1 MRDPAVR
8 REIEKRLVD
17 VRTARGASVTW
28 WGINGTRVDFGV
40 RAQED
45 EWRIVYG
52 IDDDELV
59 DWLSVYRRPHPFDG
73 VVGGRAVIVNGASG
87 AGKSWLLDA
96 LQRQSQFPWVVFD
109 EPVLGSVNQ
118 SYLIWRDQA
127 GVLHRG
133 FLEGIAAL
141 ARAGNLVAVAAA
153 GHPQSL
159 FEEVFAGVVVLF
171 VGLDCDID
179 TLLARERGREGRWAG
194 LAAASVGVHEGWSYR
209 LTFDTAHWSS
219 DDIAGEVLRAV
230 DEM

>member
-1 MRDPAVR
+1 MTHSDEAPHRTAPHLITSILSDQHVKEFVRDPAVR

-127 GVLHRG
+127 GVLPRVPRRNRG
-133 FLEGIAAL
+133 
-141 ARAGNLVAVAAA
+141 
-153 GHPQSL
+153 
-159 FEEVFAGVVVLF
+159 
-171 VGLDCDID
+171 VGS
-179 TLLARERGREGRWAG
+179 RRQPRGGRGRRTSAEPLRGG
-194 LAAASVGVHEGWSYR
+194 LCWCCR
-209 LTFDTAHWSS
+209 LVR
-219 DDIAGEVLRAV
+219 GPGL
-230 DEM
+230 